1 MERRAQER
9 PFCCR
14 QVREHE
20 HHLHGFGTKG
30 IFDRKFAANTGLTFY
45 TPEEYFLKEA
55 PAQYSWG
62 SFSPQDYLHPCTSLG
77 GCGSVARH

>member
-1 MERRAQER
+1 MWVMQLDGQINGKKGSRKTILLQTGKGN
-9 PFCCR
+9 
-14 QVREHE
+14 EH
-20 HHLHGFGTKG
+20 LLRVFDTKA

-62 SFSPQDYLHPCTSLG
+62 SFSPQDYLHPCTS
-77 GCGSVARH
+77 